1 MILETNW
8 EAAWKASLRT
18 TKDISSRNHA
28 NNNFYLTV
36 DKITKNADFLQW
48 TPSSMTASEKQPL
61 LGNPIC
67 SAQQRRIWHWH
78 IWCKLMN
85 RSAASDLCSLDICPF
100 LLWWIGARSTDGETA
115 EDWDQDPEGGWLRE
129 GCCHLKPSQ
138 EVRKN
143 GCLCSAS
150 HYCISTSSIRR
161 GSADPCET
169 HTCCRF
175 TDTVKPVGTVL
186 HCSNRKGRWW
196 ENRGFGKAMLPACWW
211 VICTL
216 TCRLCSLYAVSFATA
231 ALTVS

>member
-1 MILETNW
+1 
-8 EAAWKASLRT
+8 
-18 TKDISSRNHA
+18 
-28 NNNFYLTV
+28 
-36 DKITKNADFLQW
+36 
-48 TPSSMTASEKQPL
+48 MTASEKQPL

-150 HYCISTSSIRR
+150 HYCISTSSIRH

-169 HTCCRF
+169 HTCCRLA
-175 TDTVKPVGTVL
+175 DTVKPVGT
-186 HCSNRKGRWW
+186 S
-196 ENRGFGKAMLPACWW
+196 
-211 VICTL
+211 
-216 TCRLCSLYAVSFATA
+216 YTA
-231 ALTVS
+231 ATEKGDDERIGGLAKLCCLLADELSAHWHVGYALSMQWALPQLLWQCRNSCLWVENGVAVEGSAGQGAEERLSYMSNSVFQTRTHYSVCISA